1 MIDHLKNNKELIIL
15 STLMGSVVIISNYLV
30 QFPFKHF
37 NLNEVLTYGAFTYPI
52 SFLIT
57 DVSNQKFGNKVAKKV
72 VYFGFFVGVV
82 ISIILSF
89 QHFGLINARIGVA
102 SGIAFLLAQLLDVK
116 IFDILRKKIWY
127 LPPLVSSVVGS
138 IVDTFLFFSIAF
150 YGTGINWISLGLG
163 DLSVKLLVALIMLI
177 PFRLLIRRLS
187 NANGN

>member
-1 MIDHLKNNKELIIL
+1 MINHLKNNKELIIL

-138 IVDTFLFFSIAF
+138 IVDTSLFFSIAF

-187 NANGN
+187 NANVN

>member
-138 IVDTFLFFSIAF
+138 IVDTSLFFSIAF

-187 NANGN
+187 NANVN

>member
-1 MIDHLKNNKELIIL
+1 MIDRLKNNKGLIIL
-15 STLMGSVVIISNYLV
+15 SSLMGSVVIISNYLV

-72 VYFGFFVGVV
+72 VYFGFFVGVA

-89 QHFGLINARIGVA
+89 EHFDLISARIGIA

-127 LPPLVSSVVGS
+127 LPPLVSSVMGS

-150 YGTGINWISLGLG
+150 LGTGINWISLGLG

-187 NANGN
+187 NANVN